1 MPPLTTSPE
10 PQVRSAGIREVARQ
24 SGVSIAT
31 VSRVF
36 NDGASVQQ
44 ETRQRVLDHAA
55 ALGYE
60 PSPLGRNLVT
70 GRSYLMG
77 LIVPNISF
85 PLYGAMMNGAEDYLA
100 GRGMRVLL
108 ASSHDDLPTE
118 LGAAG
123 HLLRYAVDAG
133 IVINSLAGEGL
144 PRQRQAPWVHIA
156 PEQSG
161 LPWRV
166 ELDNEAGGRLAAEEL
181 MRGGAR
187 YLAFVAGYGRESAER
202 ERGFAGALWGRGLRY
217 RRVEGDYSVE
227 SGERAVHT
235 LQGAPLDGVFAAGD
249 LMAAGVL
256 RSLHHTGRRVPQ
268 DVAVIG
274 FDDTPVTALLY
285 PPLSSVRPPA
295 AEMGAA
301 AAELAM
307 NLLAGAVA
315 EPVTVQPQLIRR
327 DSTAPP

>member
-1 MPPLTTSPE
+1 MLPVTAPAE
-10 PQVRSAGIREVARQ
+10 PQARSAGIREVARQ

-36 NDGASVQQ
+36 NNEASVSP
-44 ETRQRVLDHAA
+44 ETRQRVLECAA

-77 LIVPNISF
+77 LIMPNISF
-85 PLYGAMMNGAEDYLA
+85 PLYGLMLNGAEDFLA
-100 GRGMRVLL
+100 GHGMRVLL
-108 ASSHDDLPTE
+108 ASSHDDLQTE

-123 HLLRYAVDAG
+123 HLLRYAVDGG
-133 IVINSLAGEGL
+133 IVINSLAGEAL
-144 PRQRQAPWVHIA
+144 PRQRQAPWVHVA
-156 PEQSG
+156 PEQAG

-181 MRGGAR
+181 LRGGGR
-187 YLAFVAGYGRESAER
+187 DLAFVAGYGRESADR
-202 ERGFAGALWGRGLRY
+202 ERGFAGALRERGLAY
-217 RRVEGDYSVE
+217 RRVAGDYSVE
-227 SGERAVHT
+227 SGEAAAHT
-235 LQGAPLDGVFAAGD
+235 LLDGPLDGVFAAGD

-256 RSLHHTGRRVPQ
+256 RALRAAGRRVPD

-274 FDDTPVTALLY
+274 FDDTPLAALLY
-285 PPLSSVRPPA
+285 PPLSSIRQPA
-295 AEMGAA
+295 YEMGAA
-301 AAELAM
+301 AAALAVH
-307 NLLAGAVA
+307 LLSGAAG
-315 EPVTVQPQLIRR
+315 EPVTLQPQLIRR